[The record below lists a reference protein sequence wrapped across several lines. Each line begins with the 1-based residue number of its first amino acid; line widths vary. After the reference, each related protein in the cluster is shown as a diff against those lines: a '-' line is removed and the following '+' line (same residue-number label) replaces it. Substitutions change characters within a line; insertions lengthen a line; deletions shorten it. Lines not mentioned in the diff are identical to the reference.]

1 MSDRTKREAW
11 ITSKMKS
18 VPLPM
23 DSTIWAHDLKMLH
36 LYVDSLE
43 ETIESQDETIEQL
56 EAELK
61 ELRHE

>member
-1 MSDRTKREAW
+1 MSDRTEREKMLKERYRVPLTLHTVSKREY
-11 ITSKMKS
+11 
-18 VPLPM
+18 
-23 DSTIWAHDLKMLH
+23 DRLH

-43 ETIESQDETIEQL
+43 ETIEQL